1 MPCKTVRAD
10 GREFHQTTVRIPLAL
25 HDAAIEQRISM
36 SATLTKALEKE
47 CGGVE
52 SFPGGL
58 SPSAPSSTAR
68 RSKGQ

>member
-1 MPCKTVRAD
+1 MTAKTVTAD

-25 HDAAIEQRISM
+25 HDTAIERRISM

-58 SPSAPSSTAR
+58 ASPAPSKTR
-68 RSKGQ
+68 R